1 MKKKNLSD
9 ALNNIDFDM
18 VEDVY
23 ESAKAKKKS
32 HKSFWHQG
40 TAVAACLTL
49 IIIAAVAVV
58 AALPF
63 NLAPN
68 VSVPE
73 NPTYNTNPSAAEPA
87 TNQTSGTQTAATQT
101 NGTQTAATQTAAT
114 QAQDP
119 SLYVPKEFTS
129 IEEFVAYEKSLG
141 ANSSKCYYIP
151 SALGD
156 DYELYSIMRQVKN
169 QVTTYEHITVKYKL
183 KGADIDEGSNIDLN
197 TKIISCEY
205 SVREYSDIAFENYTN
220 NGFEAFERDDRQ
232 LYKLDIYSADK
243 TTLLSYRVIFRIDGH
258 LIGMRLPAIDSFENM
273 MKYTDVIRV
282 DIE

>member
-1 MKKKNLSD
+1 
-9 ALNNIDFDM
+9 
-18 VEDVY
+18 
-23 ESAKAKKKS
+23 
-32 HKSFWHQG
+32 
-40 TAVAACLTL
+40 
-49 IIIAAVAVV
+49 
-58 AALPF
+58 LPL

-73 NPTYNTNPSAAEPA
+73 NPTYNTNPSGAEPTA
-87 TNQTSGTQTAATQT
+87 TQTNGTQTAA
-101 NGTQTAATQTAAT
+101 TQTAATQTAAT

-169 QVTTYEHITVKYKL
+169 PVITYEHITVKYKL
-183 KGADIDEGSNIDLN
+183 KGADIDEGSNIDTR

-205 SVREYSDIAFENYTN
+205 SVREYSDKAFENYAN
-220 NGFEAFERDDRQ
+220 NGFEAFEYGGRQ
-232 LYKLDIYSADK
+232 LYKLDIYTADK
-243 TTLLSYRVIFRIDGH
+243 TMLLSYRVIFRIDGH
-258 LIGMRLPAIDSFENM
+258 LIGMHLPATESFENM